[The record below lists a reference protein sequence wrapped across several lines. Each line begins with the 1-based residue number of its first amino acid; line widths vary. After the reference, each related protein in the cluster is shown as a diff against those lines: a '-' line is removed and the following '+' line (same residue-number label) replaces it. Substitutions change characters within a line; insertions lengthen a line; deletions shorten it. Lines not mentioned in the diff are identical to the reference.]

1 MNQKQLCIRIPDH
14 ELKIL
19 DRYARKTKRTKTD
32 IVRELIRSLESKE
45 SYVDHNEAS

>member
-19 DRYARKTKRTKTD
+19 DHYARKTRRTKTD

-45 SYVDHNEAS
+45 GSMENIEPS